1 MNLTPFIYF
10 TLGALSL
17 FVGILIKPML
27 DNVYKRVV
35 AMFKRKPR
43 KVSTNDFDA
52 IKTRLDE
59 LEKYTKQKEY
69 NLRAFIRSEVKK
81 YLLELKND

>member
-1 MNLTPFIYF
+1 MILTPFAYF

-17 FVGILIKPML
+17 FVGILIKPTL
-27 DNVYKRVV
+27 DAIYKRIV

-43 KVSTNDFDA
+43 KASTNDFDA

-69 NLRAFIRSEVKK
+69 NHRAFIRSEVKK

>member
-1 MNLTPFIYF
+1 L
-10 TLGALSL
+10 
-17 FVGILIKPML
+17 
-27 DNVYKRVV
+27 
-35 AMFKRKPR
+35 
-43 KVSTNDFDA
+43 TNDFDA

>member
-1 MNLTPFIYF
+1 MNLTPFAYF

-27 DNVYKRVV
+27 DNVYKRIVV
-35 AMFKRKPR
+35 MFKRKPR
-43 KVSTNDFDA
+43 KVLTNDFDA